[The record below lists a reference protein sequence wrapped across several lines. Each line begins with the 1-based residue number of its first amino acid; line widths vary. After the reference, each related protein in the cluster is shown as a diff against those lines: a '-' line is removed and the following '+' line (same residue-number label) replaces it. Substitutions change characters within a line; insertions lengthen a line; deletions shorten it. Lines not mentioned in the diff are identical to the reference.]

1 MSTRILGLLTTT
13 AAVSLTLTGGIAA
26 ATAYAAAPPPEPA
39 VSDPVPDASP
49 PADPPADAAEPAA
62 SPSPSASPS
71 AKDDKELKECADA
84 DCEVKVRDGQT
95 IKLDKK
101 YGLDPVHIKIEG
113 SRVTFSIRGKRT
125 NMVSTLDAGLS
136 TNASATYNGITFRP
150 QMAKDGTMNLKVS
163 HD

>member
-13 AAVSLTLTGGIAA
+13 AAASLALTGGIAA

-39 VSDPVPDASP
+39 VSDPVPDAAP

-62 SPSPSASPS
+62 SPSPSA
-71 AKDDKELKECADA
+71 KDDKDGKELTECADA

-95 IKLDKK
+95 IKLDEK

-113 SRVTFSIRGKRT
+113 SRVTFSIRGQRT
-125 NMVSTLDAGLS
+125 NMVSTLDAGQS
-136 TNASATYNGITFRP
+136 ANASATYNGITFRP
-150 QMAKDGTMNLKVS
+150 RMAKDGTMTLQVS